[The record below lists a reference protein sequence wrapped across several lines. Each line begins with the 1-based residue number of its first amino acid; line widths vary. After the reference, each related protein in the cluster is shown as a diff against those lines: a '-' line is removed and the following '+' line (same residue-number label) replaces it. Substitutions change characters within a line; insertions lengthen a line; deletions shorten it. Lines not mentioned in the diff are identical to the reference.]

1 MKKLTNLYTAFVAKA
16 GASKVKFVLF
26 LLVLVLFV
34 LGSGAPEDGGGI
46 PNSLPFWWF

>member
-1 MKKLTNLYTAFVAKA
+1 MNKLTKTYSAFVAKA
-16 GASKVKFVLF
+16 GTSKVKFALF

-46 PNSLPFWWF
+46 INRMPFFSF